1 MRMGAT
7 EKIYPPL
14 PRLMANGEA
23 EKIFDG
29 GADLGLTT
37 DGKRTRIGARRR
49 ENESMKKSERK
60 EVTEE
65 LKKVRSEAGRKG
77 NAVRWEGHEKT
88 TTVRAYKV
96 EAERLKK
103 MGPTTAEAL
112 KRVFEMVDGKV

>member
-1 MRMGAT
+1 
-7 EKIYPPL
+7 
-14 PRLMANGEA
+14 
-23 EKIFDG
+23 
-29 GADLGLTT
+29 
-37 DGKRTRIGARRR
+37 
-49 ENESMKKSERK
+49 MKKSERK

-112 KRVFEMVDGKV
+112 KRLFEMAEG